1 MNAVVATR
9 KYTPE
14 DLLRMPDGNRYE
26 LIDGELVEKVM
37 STKASYVAGNIHVRI
52 HNYANAHQQGWAFPE
67 GNTYQCFR
75 DAPDKVRK
83 ADTSFIRK
91 ERLSLAQYNQDGHC
105 PIAPD
110 LSVEVVSPNDVKY
123 EVDRKVNEFINAGT
137 QLVWVI
143 NPDVRTVEVHR
154 ADGSGV
160 ILNENNTLSGENVLP
175 GFSCKVSDLFVT
187 PQ

>member
-1 MNAVVATR
+1 MNAVIATR

-14 DLLRMPDGNRYE
+14 DLLRMPDGDRYE

-37 STKASYVAGNIHVRI
+37 SMKSCYVAGKIYARI
-52 HNYANAHQQGWAFPE
+52 DQHAQTHRQGWVFSE

-75 DAPDKVRK
+75 DAPKKVRK
-83 ADTSFIRK
+83 ADTSFIRLD
-91 ERLSLAQYNQDGHC
+91 RLTLAEFNQDGHC

-123 EVDRKVNEFINAGT
+123 DVDRKVGEFLNAGT
-137 QLVWVI
+137 QLVWVV
-143 NPDVRTVEVHR
+143 NPDAKTVEIHR
-154 ADGSGV
+154 ADGTGI
-160 ILNENNTLSGENVLP
+160 ILHENDQLSGEDVLP
-175 GFSCKVSDLFVT
+175 GFSCRVGDLFIT